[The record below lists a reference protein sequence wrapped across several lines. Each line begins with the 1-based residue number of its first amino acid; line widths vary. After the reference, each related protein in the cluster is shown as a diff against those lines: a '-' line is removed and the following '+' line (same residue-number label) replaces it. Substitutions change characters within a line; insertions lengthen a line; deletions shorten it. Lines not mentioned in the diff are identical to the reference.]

1 MKLSHMLYMID
12 TPIYMSYNNISLLF
26 YIFFTVSLLSL
37 LFLTIVL
44 YQKEKTYAKHSKEE
58 YAQSDA

>member
-1 MKLSHMLYMID
+1 MSYMID
-12 TPIYMSYNNISLLF
+12 TPICMSYNNISLSFYFFLLF
-26 YIFFTVSLLSL
+26 LYPL